1 MQFKILTK
9 CSTKK
14 KRNIKTQKKNRKKI
28 RKTTLP
34 NDEHA
39 ESGVGGGKSS
49 LT

>member
-1 MQFKILTK
+1 MYAIANPYLVI
-9 CSTKK
+9 KK
-14 KRNIKTQKKNRKKI
+14 KFKKNVPKKA
-28 RKTTLP
+28 LP